1 MTRVDP
7 TEPAAYAVVDLDGV
21 VADVRHRLPFLDR
34 RPKDWDGFF
43 AAAVDDPVL
52 PEGRAVVEELLTR
65 SHRIVWLTGR
75 PERCRADTVAW
86 LARHGLP
93 EASLYMRGDRD
104 RRPARETKLE
114 KVRELARHRTVAV
127 VVDDD
132 DLVVRTL
139 RAAGF
144 TVLHAQWMA
153 EPQPTLFDAQEHD
166 GRT

>member
-1 MTRVDP
+1 MTRVQP
-7 TEPAAYAVVDLDGV
+7 AEPAAYAVVDLDGV

-52 PEGRAVVEELLTR
+52 AEGGAVVAELVAR
-65 SHRIVWLTGR
+65 GHEVVWLTGR
-75 PERCRADTVAW
+75 PERCRADTVRW
-86 LARHGLP
+86 LSRHGLP
-93 EASLYMRGDRD
+93 DGPLYMRGNRD

-114 KVRELARHRTVAV
+114 KVRELARRRPVAV

-139 RAAGF
+139 RFAGF
-144 TVLHAQWMA
+144 NVLHAQWMA
-153 EPQPTLFDAQEHD
+153 EPQPTLFEAQETD